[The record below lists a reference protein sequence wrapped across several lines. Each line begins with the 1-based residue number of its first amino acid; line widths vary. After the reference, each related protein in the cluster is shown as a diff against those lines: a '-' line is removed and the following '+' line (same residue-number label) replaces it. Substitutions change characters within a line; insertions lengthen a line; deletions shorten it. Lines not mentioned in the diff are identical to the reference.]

1 MDKLDIICFSVN
13 NWEKRKARKQ
23 QFMQHLSLRDDVGKV
38 MYVEP
43 PVNLLRILIFPFSEL
58 KTAENRSR
66 WKRALSF
73 KVGRMSESEKLFLY
87 TPVFL
92 IPFSF
97 KFQFIYNLNLHISF
111 LIITFKISRLGF
123 NNSVLWLYHPFDYPL
138 LRWFKKRVLSVF
150 DWAEEWREYFIE
162 FSERKRDMIR
172 ALEENI
178 IKNTEIVFVVS
189 QKLLVKA
196 QKSNKNSYRLLDGT
210 VYEIFRKT
218 PGNVPE
224 DIKYVKKP
232 ILGYLGTINER
243 VDLNLLEFIGKNLAN
258 TSLVL
263 IGDIHYRR
271 IDISR
276 FKKCN
281 TENDNIYF
289 LGGKSYEEL
298 GNYTQFFDVCILPYK
313 PELSASI
320 FPTKIFDYLAT
331 GSPIVS
337 TNVMEI
343 ERFKDYLYIATSKE
357 EFLNYVKIALNEKN
371 HHLSQARL
379 EVAQE
384 NSWGERASEIMEHL
398 KERAHFE

>member
-1 MDKLDIICFSVN
+1 MNKFSFVCFSIN

-23 QFMQHLSLRDDVGKV
+23 QLMLHLSLRNDVGRV

-43 PVNLLRILIFPFSEL
+43 PLNLLRLLIFPFSEL
-58 KTAENRSR
+58 KTADNRCR

-73 KVGRMSESEKLFLY
+73 KAERLSESKKLFMF
-87 TPVFL
+87 TPLFI

-97 KFQFIYNLNLHISF
+97 KLQFIYKINLYISF

-138 LRWFKKRVLSVF
+138 LTWFKKRVLSVF
-150 DWAEEWREYFIE
+150 DWAEEWGEYFIE
-162 FSERKRDMIR
+162 FSERKREKIK
-172 ALEENI
+172 AFEERI
-178 IKNTEIVFVVS
+178 IKNVDIVFVVS
-189 QKLLVKA
+189 QKLLEKA

-210 VYEIFRKT
+210 VYDIFQKN
-218 PGNVPE
+218 PEHVPE
-224 DIKYVKKP
+224 DIKYIKKP

-243 VDLNLLEFIGKNLAN
+243 VDIDLLEFTGKNLAN

-271 IDISR
+271 IDVSR
-276 FKKCN
+276 FKRCN
-281 TENDNIYF
+281 DKHNNIYF

-298 GNYTQFFDVCILPYK
+298 GNYTRFFDVCIVPYK
-313 PELSASI
+313 PELSTFI

-331 GSPIVS
+331 GAPIVS

-343 ERFKDYLYIATSKE
+343 ERFKDYLYIANSKE
-357 EFLNYVKIALNEKN
+357 EFVNYAKIALQEKN
-371 HHLSQARL
+371 HHLSQVRL
-379 EVAQE
+379 EIAQN
-384 NSWGERASEIMEHL
+384 NSWEERVSQIMEHL
-398 KERAHFE
+398 KERAHCE